1 MLILADHHQK
11 LIYTRAHL
19 LPPSSPS
26 GNDDQ
31 KSNPTFFSNMQ
42 KVHKKTDVCLGLTK
56 LSLPTLAEVTW
67 LSRLRCWF
75 YARLGVTFVTS
86 QIKGWCFD
94 ISAWL
99 TKWNPQSQFRS
110 TMMERIFF
118 STIQICFVRWCQNTV
133 IGEKSSKGLR
143 LITRQIYWLLLPFAL
158 GLDGHLTS
166 SNKTK
171 SHTHKKHYCPNTNHN
186 QVNPYPN
193 PQCCSSW
200 KYEFGYLENPSFD
213 SIPFFD
219 VRAYN
224 WRLIFPWSVD
234 NCLNPPSSLEDPLCT
249 FRNWQVW
256 HRVSLGV
263 TSSATDDLAPGMTW
277 TTTTKW
283 SWRSTEQLE
292 NFY

>member
-1 MLILADHHQK
+1 MLILRK
-11 LIYTRAHL
+11 TWCYICHL
-19 LPPSSPS
+19 SDQRMMLRHFCMTDQMESS
-26 GNDDQ
+26 
-31 KSNPTFFSNMQ
+31 KS
-42 KVHKKTDVCLGLTK
+42 
-56 LSLPTLAEVTW
+56 
-67 LSRLRCWF
+67 
-75 YARLGVTFVTS
+75 
-86 QIKGWCFD
+86 
-94 ISAWL
+94 ISFNHDG
-99 TKWNPQSQFRS
+99 KD
-110 TMMERIFF
+110 FF

-200 KYEFGYLENPSFD
+200 KYEFGYVENPSFD

>member
-26 GNDDQ
+26 GNSDDQ

-67 LSRLRCWF
+67 LSRRDADFTQDLVLHLSPLRSKDD
-75 YARLGVTFVTS
+75 ASTFLHDWPNGILKVNFV
-86 QIKGWCFD
+86 QPWWKGF
-94 ISAWL
+94 
-99 TKWNPQSQFRS
+99 
-110 TMMERIFF
+110 FF

-193 PQCCSSW
+193 HSENYAALLDITNLAIW
-200 KYEFGYLENPSFD
+200 KIPLLIASHFSMFARTIGDWFSLDPWIIAWIPLLLWKTHCAPSEIGKCGIGY
-213 SIPFFD
+213 
-219 VRAYN
+219 
-224 WRLIFPWSVD
+224 
-234 NCLNPPSSLEDPLCT
+234 
-249 FRNWQVW
+249 
-256 HRVSLGV
+256 H
-263 TSSATDDLAPGMTW
+263 
-277 TTTTKW
+277 
-283 SWRSTEQLE
+283 
-292 NFY
+292 

>member
-1 MLILADHHQK
+1 MAMLILRK
-11 LIYTRAHL
+11 TWCYICHL
-19 LPPSSPS
+19 SDQRMMLRHFCMTDQMESS
-26 GNDDQ
+26 
-31 KSNPTFFSNMQ
+31 KS
-42 KVHKKTDVCLGLTK
+42 
-56 LSLPTLAEVTW
+56 
-67 LSRLRCWF
+67 
-75 YARLGVTFVTS
+75 
-86 QIKGWCFD
+86 
-94 ISAWL
+94 ISFNHDG
-99 TKWNPQSQFRS
+99 KD
-110 TMMERIFF
+110 FF

-171 SHTHKKHYCPNTNHN
+171 SHTHKKHYWPNTNHN

>member
-1 MLILADHHQK
+1 M
-11 LIYTRAHL
+11 
-19 LPPSSPS
+19 
-26 GNDDQ
+26 
-31 KSNPTFFSNMQ
+31 
-42 KVHKKTDVCLGLTK
+42 
-56 LSLPTLAEVTW
+56 
-67 LSRLRCWF
+67 RCWF

-200 KYEFGYLENPSFD
+200 KHEFGYLENPSFD

-219 VRAYN
+219 VRAHN